1 MAFSIPKPQNFS
13 EVLEKAKVLAAKN
26 GAIISGDSQSGK
38 FEVKNPAIE
47 GTYQVSGDSLSLTVT
62 KKPFFIPEVMIKS
75 KLEEFLK

>member
-26 GAIISGDSQSGK
+26 GANLSGDNQSGH
-38 FEVKNPAIE
+38 FEVKNPAIA
-47 GTYQVSGDSLSLTVT
+47 GTYQVSGDTLSVIVT
-62 KKPFFIPEVMIKS
+62 KKPFFIPEVMIKA